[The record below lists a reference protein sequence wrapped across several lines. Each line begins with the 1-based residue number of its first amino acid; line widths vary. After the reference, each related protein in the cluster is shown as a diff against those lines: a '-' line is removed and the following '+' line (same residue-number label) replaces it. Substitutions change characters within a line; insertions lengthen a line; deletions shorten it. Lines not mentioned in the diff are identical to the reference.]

1 MKCFVRHKTAEFGNL
16 YNSIKRRE
24 YYVTVN
30 WSVFKV
36 IKYMTM
42 SSSSTYIML
51 QVKKMC
57 ITLTMSSIRFYEI
70 GLLATNMQ
78 VKSSRVSYRRER
90 TDTKWEILIT
100 LAKIRIRTSIMF
112 LQILPSFSQN
122 FAEFSKLSKLYETRN
137 MYRYVYIL

>member
-30 WSVFKV
+30 WSVLKV
-36 IKYMTM
+36 IKYMMM

-57 ITLTMSSIRFYEI
+57 ITLTISLIRFYEI

-90 TDTKWEILIT
+90 TDTK
-100 LAKIRIRTSIMF
+100 
-112 LQILPSFSQN
+112 
-122 FAEFSKLSKLYETRN
+122 
-137 MYRYVYIL
+137 

>member
-51 QVKKMC
+51 QVKK
-57 ITLTMSSIRFYEI
+57 
-70 GLLATNMQ
+70 N
-78 VKSSRVSYRRER
+78 
-90 TDTKWEILIT
+90 
-100 LAKIRIRTSIMF
+100 
-112 LQILPSFSQN
+112 
-122 FAEFSKLSKLYETRN
+122 
-137 MYRYVYIL
+137 VYHINYFIN